1 MTDRKTV
8 QEGLR
13 DDLIERLERYRAH
26 KEQRDGPLDKDME
39 EQAIELQNDEVVDA
53 LEREAEA
60 ELRHV
65 MHAMAR
71 IEAGEGETCAVC
83 EASIA
88 PERLAALP
96 FATLCR
102 HCAEPR

>member
-1 MTDRKTV
+1 MADRKAV
-8 QEGLR
+8 LEGLR
-13 DDLIERLERYRAH
+13 DELIERLERYRAH
-26 KEQRDGPLDKDME
+26 KERHGGPLDKDME
-39 EQAIELQNDEVVDA
+39 EQAIELQNDEVVEA
-53 LEREAEA
+53 LEREAEE

-71 IEAGEGETCAVC
+71 IEAGEGEFCEVC
-83 EASIA
+83 EGPIA
-88 PERLAALP
+88 PERLEALP

>member
-8 QEGLR
+8 LEELR
-13 DDLIERLERYRAH
+13 DELIERLERYRAH
-26 KEQRDGPLDKDME
+26 KEQRGGPLDKDME
-39 EQAIELQNDEVVDA
+39 EQAIELQNDEVVEA
-53 LEREAEA
+53 LEREAEE

-71 IEAGEGETCAVC
+71 IDAGEGELCAVC
-83 EASIA
+83 ESPIA